1 VSSAAPSGRVAARR
15 EKQLNEYTAHLLLS
29 LNQLSLTG
37 LESGA
42 GAGAGA
48 GGGLLGAF
56 GKSAGAAA
64 AATAPG
70 TAPGT
75 APSTAPSTAPVLSYD
90 DALKLAAR
98 AVISKRE
105 ASRGKW
111 AGILSVAKTRSSGG
125 AVLSAG
131 KAGGP
136 KAGSS
141 TGSTGSTAAAEPS
154 EGTRLRKLE
163 RKLIQLDAE
172 EAAVRRAIE
181 QSAAA
186 RRRVEARLA
195 NELYFQQLLKQK
207 MSEHGK
213 PPVAPKPAAAPPFL
227 GLKPK
232 VGAAALPSSTP
243 STPSTASTAPV
254 ASASAQQP
262 SHELLM
268 MNELRTR
275 SEAEALDLHRELE
288 AVLKQREEEH
298 TARLRSQL
306 KGTVRRLISEAL
318 EEEGEAAIASA
329 RANQAAEE
337 RAKDAAAFDARAADY
352 GSAPPSP
359 TSRPS
364 SRSHRFSS
372 AGRKQAERRA
382 EQRPPLKTPP
392 LLSTAGQDDARELA
406 GIAAELAG
414 KLKEAKGMS
423 QRLKL
428 ARIFDVLRQMLEEVR
443 A

>member
-1 VSSAAPSGRVAARR
+1 M
-15 EKQLNEYTAHLLLS
+15 
-29 LNQLSLTG
+29 
-37 LESGA
+37 
-42 GAGAGA
+42 
-48 GGGLLGAF
+48 
-56 GKSAGAAA
+56 
-64 AATAPG
+64 TAPVN
-70 TAPGT
+70 APV
-75 APSTAPSTAPVLSYD
+75 TAPVLSYD
-90 DALKLAAR
+90 GALKLAAR

-141 TGSTGSTAAAEPS
+141 AGSTGSTAAAEPS

-172 EAAVRRAIE
+172 EAAMRRAIE

-213 PPVAPKPAAAPPFL
+213 PPVTPKPAAPPFL

-232 VGAAALPSSTP
+232 VGAAALPSST
-243 STPSTASTAPV
+243 ASTAPV
-254 ASASAQQP
+254 ASAQP
-262 SHELLM
+262 LSQLSHELLA

-306 KGTVRRLISEAL
+306 RSTARRLISEAL
-318 EEEGEAAIASA
+318 EEEGETAIAAA

-372 AGRKQAERRA
+372 AGRKQAE
-382 EQRPPLKTPP
+382 QRPPLKPKP
-392 LLSTAGQDDARELA
+392 LFSTADQDDARELA
-406 GIAAELAG
+406 GIATELAG
-414 KLKEAKGMS
+414 KLKEAKGMG
-423 QRLKL
+423 QRLKM
-428 ARIFDVLRQMLEEVR
+428 ARIFDVLRQMLEEIR

>member
-1 VSSAAPSGRVAARR
+1 
-15 EKQLNEYTAHLLLS
+15 
-29 LNQLSLTG
+29 
-37 LESGA
+37 
-42 GAGAGA
+42 
-48 GGGLLGAF
+48 
-56 GKSAGAAA
+56 
-64 AATAPG
+64 
-70 TAPGT
+70 
-75 APSTAPSTAPVLSYD
+75 
-90 DALKLAAR
+90 
-98 AVISKRE
+98 
-105 ASRGKW
+105 
-111 AGILSVAKTRSSGG
+111 
-125 AVLSAG
+125 
-131 KAGGP
+131 
-136 KAGSS
+136 
-141 TGSTGSTAAAEPS
+141 
-154 EGTRLRKLE
+154 
-163 RKLIQLDAE
+163 
-172 EAAVRRAIE
+172 
-181 QSAAA
+181 
-186 RRRVEARLA
+186 
-195 NELYFQQLLKQK
+195 
-207 MSEHGK
+207 
-213 PPVAPKPAAAPPFL
+213 
-227 GLKPK
+227 
-232 VGAAALPSSTP
+232 
-243 STPSTASTAPV
+243 V
-254 ASASAQQP
+254 ASASAQQL

-382 EQRPPLKTPP
+382 EQRPPLKTTP
-392 LLSTAGQDDARELA
+392 LLSTAGHDDARELA

>member
-1 VSSAAPSGRVAARR
+1 
-15 EKQLNEYTAHLLLS
+15 
-29 LNQLSLTG
+29 
-37 LESGA
+37 
-42 GAGAGA
+42 
-48 GGGLLGAF
+48 
-56 GKSAGAAA
+56 
-64 AATAPG
+64 
-70 TAPGT
+70 
-75 APSTAPSTAPVLSYD
+75 VLSYD

-141 TGSTGSTAAAEPS
+141 AGSTGSTAAAEPS

-243 STPSTASTAPV
+243 STPSTAPV
-254 ASASAQQP
+254 ASASAQQL

-306 KGTVRRLISEAL
+306 RGTVRRLLSEAL

-382 EQRPPLKTPP
+382 EQRPPLKTTP
-392 LLSTAGQDDARELA
+392 LHSTAGQDDARELA